1 MGNPENTIFNLVL
14 HLTFPVVQY
23 YCKQIVHY
31 MIHFHFHATFQV
43 VPSLVILTH
52 S

>member
-1 MGNPENTIFNLVL
+1 MGNSENTIFNLVL
-14 HLTFPVVQY
+14 KLTFPLVQY
-23 YCKQIVHY
+23 YCVQIVHY

-43 VPSLVILTH
+43 VPSLMVLTR